1 VNTEIGHDAAITTP
15 ASVFRFVNAGGF
27 FSSPETWI
35 GVAVGIALIVCAI
48 QLRMRR
54 TEI

>member
-1 VNTEIGHDAAITTP
+1 MTRSD
-15 ASVFRFVNAGGF
+15 SVQRVAFLNPGGF
-27 FSSPETWI
+27 FRSPETWI
-35 GVAVGIALIVCAI
+35 GVAVGVALIVCAI

>member
-1 VNTEIGHDAAITTP
+1 V
-15 ASVFRFVNAGGF
+15 GGF
-27 FSSPETWI
+27 FLSPETWI
-35 GVAVGIALIVCAI
+35 GAAVGAGLILCAI